1 MSPYLPI
8 VIMLLMA
15 ALIGIISM
23 VIGVLIRPS
32 KPDKSKLSVYECGVP
47 EFGDARK
54 RYNVRFYVIAM
65 LFVIFDVEIVFLF
78 PWAVAFD
85 KVGLLG
91 LTSVF
96 VFLIILIVGY
106 FYDWKKGVLEWE

>member
-8 VIMLLMA
+8 VIMLVVA

-23 VIGVLIRPS
+23 VVGVLIRPS